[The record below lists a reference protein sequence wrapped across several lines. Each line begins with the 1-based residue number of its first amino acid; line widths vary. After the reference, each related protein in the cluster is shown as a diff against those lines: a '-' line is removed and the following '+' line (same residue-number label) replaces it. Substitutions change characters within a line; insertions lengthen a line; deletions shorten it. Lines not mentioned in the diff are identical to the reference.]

1 LPRVLVAVVAIA
13 TAATVSPATSV
24 ADPGRDH
31 PSRAHHKSVDRAAL
45 SHRIDKVSAE
55 LERLSR
61 QSAQMDEQYNVA
73 VAAVA
78 KAQRVAT
85 RTRLAAADATQE
97 YRAAHAQFVQAVT
110 QQYESGPAA
119 SVGTLLTSD
128 EPQQYLD
135 GLTLG
140 SYLSSRF
147 ADTVDAEQAAH
158 ADALAAT
165 HRARVA
171 LADARAK
178 KVAVAER
185 RATLQTQARRFQAL
199 LDSLSARQQRA
210 LAHARKVAA
219 AHARASLGAPAQ
231 PVHTLAGPAPQHN
244 SGPVSGD
251 LQRVI
256 AFAEA
261 QVGKSYSY
269 AASGPWSYDCSGLT
283 MMAYAQIG
291 IQLPHS
297 AAAQYNYGTH
307 VAYSDLRPGD
317 LIFLY
322 SPIGHV
328 ELYVGHDLAVSAANP
343 ATGVVYVHPSRDMGS
358 YVGATRLVSG

>member
-1 LPRVLVAVVAIA
+1 LPRVLVAVAAIA
-13 TAATVSPATSV
+13 TATTVSAATSG
-24 ADPGRDH
+24 AEPGR
-31 PSRAHHKSVDRAAL
+31 PNPPQAHHKPVDRAAL
-45 SHRIDKVSAE
+45 NHRIDKVSAE
-55 LERLSR
+55 LDRLSR
-61 QSAQMDEQYNVA
+61 QSAQLDEQYNVA

-85 RTRLAAADATQE
+85 RTRLAAADATAA
-97 YRAAHAQFVQAVT
+97 YRTAHAQFVQAVT

-178 KVAVAER
+178 QAAVAEH
-185 RATLQTQARRFQAL
+185 RAKLRAQARRFQDL

-210 LAHARKVAA
+210 LEHARAVAA
-219 AHARASLGAPAQ
+219 AHAQATLGAPAH
-231 PVHTLAGPAPQHN
+231 PVHTLAGSAPHHN
-244 SGPVSGD
+244 TGPVSGD
-251 LQRVI
+251 VQRVI

-261 QVGKSYSY
+261 QVGKSYSF

-291 IQLPHS
+291 IHLPHS
-297 AAAQYNYGTH
+297 AADQYNYGTH

-343 ATGVVYVHPSRDMGS
+343 ATGIVYVHPSRDMGN